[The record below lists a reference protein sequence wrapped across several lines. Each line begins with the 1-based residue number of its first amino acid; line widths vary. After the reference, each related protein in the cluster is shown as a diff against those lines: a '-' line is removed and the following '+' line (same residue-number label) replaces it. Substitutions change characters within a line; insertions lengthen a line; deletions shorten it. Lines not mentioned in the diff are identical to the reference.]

1 MSSLSKDKEYKFEVD
16 KDFDLKGENIVGFY
30 GHNGITVYSK
40 SDNDNL
46 DSISAFNNH
55 QSNYI
60 NDIIKVLNKIK
71 IEWFTNTIHKNET
84 IIKIVKYIY
93 THAYGVFFKTDFKNY
108 IKYTFYFPPIYDK
121 YLKINY
127 NSYTDLN
134 DKKYDYNNF
143 INNCNYICYKL
154 HINKLSLNKQNIK
167 NFIVAYKFL
176 RFKNKLINKYKE
188 IINFGIDDLYLKIE
202 KENYEKE
209 LQHKNEIEKE
219 LLKYNSEKEILQSTI
234 IKMSNNHNYYIN
246 SLILIIMMIINFYFY
261 FWNNNWFLI
270 Y

>member
-1 MSSLSKDKEYKFEVD
+1 MNSLNKEKEYKFEVD
-16 KDFDLKGENIVGFY
+16 KDFKKSENLIGFC
-30 GHNGITVYSK
+30 HNSNELAVYSK
-40 SDNDNL
+40 SDNINL
-46 DSISAFNNH
+46 DSISAFNIH
-55 QSNYI
+55 KTNYI

-71 IEWFTNTIHKNET
+71 IEWFTNTKHKNET
-84 IIKIVKYIY
+84 IIKIVKY
-93 THAYGVFFKTDFKNY
+93 THMPAYGVFFKTDFKNY
-108 IKYTFYFPPIYDK
+108 VKYTFYFPPIYDK

-127 NSYTDLN
+127 NSYTNLN

-143 INNCNYICYKL
+143 INNCDYMCDKL
-154 HINKLSLNKQNIK
+154 HMNKLSLNKQNIK
-167 NFIVAYKFL
+167 NFIVAYEFL
-176 RFKNKLINKYKE
+176 RFKDKLINKYKE
-188 IINFGIDDLYLKIE
+188 ILNFGIDDLYLKIE

-209 LQHKNEIEKE
+209 IQHKNEIEKE

-261 FWNNNWFLI
+261 FWNNKWFLI